1 MPRSNT
7 QQGFTLIELLI
18 VVAIIGVLA
27 SVALPAYTLYQNS
40 ARFSEAILAI
50 GSNRSAMAV
59 AAASNRVSAI
69 TDFDSGTNGLP
80 PAVVQAASTHG
91 IDVTDG
97 VITITWKADGT
108 NLAGVTYTLTAQG
121 FLPPIQWVSGG
132 TCVAGGYC

>member
-1 MPRSNT
+1 MPGQNK

-59 AAASNRVSAI
+59 AAAANRVSAI

-80 PAVVQAASTHG
+80 PAVVQTATTHG
-91 IDVTDG
+91 IDVVDG
-97 VITITWKADGT
+97 VITITWQADGT

-132 TCVAGGYC
+132 TCVASGYC